1 MGKQWKAIEDVLV
14 GDDLGTYQYRISIEK
29 VKDFVECLDNLDPL
43 YLEDS
48 PLGGPLVPPFYFC
61 DDFMPLWIQA
71 RYPVKLLNVGN
82 EYEFKHPVK
91 PGTLL
96 TVRGK
101 ITNKYIKRERTY
113 LDAEIMT
120 TDEHGNVVCSAK
132 IFQCTIEK
140 FSSQKKTKST
150 T

>member
-1 MGKQWKAIEDVLV
+1 MTRSAPAMGRNGK
-14 GDDLGTYQYRISIEK
+14 
-29 VKDFVECLDNLDPL
+29 
-43 YLEDS
+43 
-48 PLGGPLVPPFYFC
+48 PFYFC

-71 RYPVKLLNVGN
+71 KYPVKLLNVGN

-101 ITNKYIKRERTY
+101 ITNKYFKRERTY
-113 LDAEIMT
+113 LDAEITT

-140 FSSQKKTKST
+140 LSSQKKSRATI
-150 T
+150 